1 MFAFARPFGH
11 LARRARV
18 VYTWLQD
25 QLLAVGARSVDDRIR
40 RALGRAHLID
50 ITTTGRSSGLPRRLE
65 LTFHPIDG
73 GVYLSGMPGRPR
85 AWLAN
90 MRANPRITFHLKG
103 PVKADLPATAREITE
118 PGERRRIM
126 ERVARNWGRTDVDVM
141 MEHSPLVE
149 IVFDEAVVAA

>member
-1 MFAFARPFGH
+1 M
-11 LARRARV
+11 
-18 VYTWLQD
+18 
-25 QLLAVGARSVDDRIR
+25 DDRIR

-50 ITTTGRSSGLPRRLE
+50 ITTTGRSSGAPRRIE

-73 GVYLSGMPGRPR
+73 RVYLSGMPGRHR

-103 PVKADLPATAREITE
+103 PVKADLAATAREITE

-141 MEHSPLVE
+141 MVRSPLVE
-149 IVFDEAVVAA
+149 VIFDQEVVAA